1 MNAKQI
7 AQGEREL
14 VCMVGVNEKVV
25 YLPMKSLE
33 NKELNC
39 N

>member
-25 YLPMKSLE
+25 YLRMKSRE
-33 NKELNC
+33 
-39 N
+39 

>member
-25 YLPMKSLE
+25 YLRMKSFK
-33 NKELNC
+33 NKELSN